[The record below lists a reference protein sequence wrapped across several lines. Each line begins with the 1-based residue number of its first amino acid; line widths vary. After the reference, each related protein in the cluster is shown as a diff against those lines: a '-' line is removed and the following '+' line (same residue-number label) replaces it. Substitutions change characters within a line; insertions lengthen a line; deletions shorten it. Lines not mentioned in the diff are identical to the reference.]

1 MTKTKPYFFLSIL
14 LLICFGCGKAEID
27 FPQKPNIIY
36 ILADDLGY
44 NELGIYGQEHIETPH
59 LDALAQSGM
68 RFSRHYAGSPVC
80 APSRCVLMTGKHS
93 GHAHI
98 RGNDEWASRGEV
110 WNFAKA
116 VEDPNLEGQRP
127 IPTGTKTIGNVLQE
141 VGYKT
146 AIVGKWG
153 LGAPL
158 TEGIPTKKGFD
169 YFFGY
174 NCQRQAHTL
183 YPKHLWENEEKVW
196 LDNKLVAPR
205 TKLAEGANIYADSS
219 YRNYE
224 LKEYAPALMLDRALG
239 FMEQNKEAP
248 FFLYFASPLPHVPLQ
263 APRKWVDHYRK
274 KFGKEE
280 PYIGN
285 KGYFP
290 CQYPKATYAA
300 MISYL
305 DEQIGAMIA
314 KLKEL
319 GEYEN
324 TLIIFSSD
332 NGPTYVGGANTPFF
346 ESASPF
352 STEYGRAKGFVYEG
366 GIRVPM
372 IASWP
377 GVIEANTQSNHLSAF
392 YDVMPTLCEITGAQL
407 PLGTD
412 GQSFLPSLLG
422 KAQTPPEF
430 LYWEFPAYK
439 GQQAVIMGNWK
450 GIRQNMA
457 EGNLRL
463 ELYNLETDSTE
474 KADVAHYHLD
484 IVAQI
489 EEIMAREHLPSE
501 IERFKFE
508 VFGEG
513 IKKKK
518 KKGKIIN
525 H

>member
-1 MTKTKPYFFLSIL
+1 MTTTKPYFLFLIFL
-14 LLICFGCGKAEID
+14 TGLISCTSPEKKRSS
-27 FPQKPNIIY
+27 KPNIIY

-44 NELGIYGQEHIETPH
+44 SELGVYGQEYIETPH
-59 LDALAQSGM
+59 IDALATSGM
-68 RFSRHYAGSPVC
+68 RFSQHYSGSPVC
-80 APSRCVLMTGKHS
+80 APSRCVLLTGKHS

-116 VEDPNLEGQRP
+116 VDDPNLEGQRP
-127 IPTGTKTIGNVLQE
+127 IPNGTETLGSVLQK

-158 TEGIPTKKGFD
+158 TDGIPTKKGFD
-169 YFFGY
+169 YFYGY

-183 YPKHLWENEEKVW
+183 YPKHLWENEEKMW
-196 LDNKLVAPR
+196 LDNKLVPPR
-205 TKLAEGANIYADSS
+205 TKLAVGADTMDENSYAD
-219 YRNYE
+219 YA
-224 LKEYAPALMLDRALG
+224 LTDYAPELMLDKALG
-239 FMEQNKEAP
+239 FMEKNKEEP

-263 APRKWVDHYRK
+263 APKKWIDHYRE
-274 KFGKEE
+274 KFGEE
-280 PYIGN
+280 APYTGK

-290 CQYPKATYAA
+290 CRYPKATYAA

-305 DEQIGAMIA
+305 DEQVGDLVK
-314 KLKEL
+314 KLKEM
-319 GEYEN
+319 GKYEE

-346 ESASPF
+346 ESARPF

-377 GVIEANTQSNHLSAF
+377 GVIEMGSISNHASSF
-392 YDVMPTLCEITGAQL
+392 YDVMPTLCEITKAPL
-407 PLGTD
+407 PEGID
-412 GQSFLPSLLG
+412 GQSFVNALTG
-422 KAQTPPEF
+422 KEQAPKDF

-450 GIRQNMA
+450 GVRQNMFD
-457 EGNLRL
+457 GNLQL
-463 ELYNLETDSTE
+463 ELYNLETDSIEQNNIADQHPEIIAQLE
-474 KADVAHYHLD
+474 K
-484 IVAQI
+484 
-489 EEIMAREHLPSE
+489 IMEREHIPAE

-508 VFGEG
+508 VFGE
-513 IKKKK
+513 K
-518 KKGKIIN
+518 
-525 H
+525 